1 VAKRQRHRLSR
12 GQRVDDGRCRRDGE
26 EGEEEELEMK
36 GRGRSRS
43 RSDDGR
49 QRRGAAMGDKC

>member
-1 VAKRQRHRLSR
+1 
-12 GQRVDDGRCRRDGE
+12 VDDGRCRRDGE

-43 RSDDGR
+43 DDGR

>member
-1 VAKRQRHRLSR
+1 
-12 GQRVDDGRCRRDGE
+12 VDDGRCRRDGE